1 VTISGGEMDRGLGSL
16 GLVDA
21 VSRLAGV
28 AWRRALEDEIPRG
41 VMVSTETK
49 EVEVEVIEVAMKD
62 EMEGLRRRIERL
74 EEREIEGE
82 KVGHVR
88 SSDIEALRR
97 RMNETEAY
105 VARFETEKRKE
116 SSRKMAQESKPEGVS
131 LANIVLLALVIV
143 LAVPQLR
150 AYI

>member
-1 VTISGGEMDRGLGSL
+1 
-16 GLVDA
+16 
-21 VSRLAGV
+21 
-28 AWRRALEDEIPRG
+28 
-41 VMVSTETK
+41 MVSTETK